1 VDAPTTL
8 LEVHGLA
15 KRFDGVRAL
24 ADVTFTLR
32 AGELTGIIGPNGA
45 GKTTLF
51 NVISG
56 FLLPDDGEVMLS
68 GDSIAGASAD
78 RIRKRGVVRT
88 FQEVRLAEDLTVRDN
103 VVLWL
108 PSTPGET
115 VWEALFTRK
124 RWRGVE
130 REHIGEA
137 EQLLADLGLKEQ
149 AGRAAGELSYGQ
161 QKLVTMACCLA
172 ARPRL
177 LLLDEPVAGVAPRLV
192 EIIVQAIRALAASG
206 VGILLVEH
214 DVDTVF
220 RSCQRVMFMDQGRIL
235 VEGAPGTIRNDPRVV
250 EAYLQ

>member
-1 VDAPTTL
+1 MGTPGAL
-8 LEVHGLA
+8 LEVHGLT

-24 ADVTFTLR
+24 AGVTFTLQ
-32 AGELTGIIGPNGA
+32 AGELAGIIGPNGA

-56 FLLPDDGEVMLS
+56 FLAPDDGEIVLD
-68 GDSIAGASAD
+68 GDPIAGAPPD
-78 RIRKRGVVRT
+78 RLRKRGMVRT
-88 FQEVRLAEDLTVRDN
+88 FQEVRLAEDLTARDN
-103 VVLWL
+103 VVLWN
-108 PSTPGET
+108 PAFHGET
-115 VWEALFTRK
+115 VWEALVGRA
-124 RWRGVE
+124 RWRGAE

-137 EQLLADLGLKEQ
+137 EQLLADLGLGEQ
-149 AGRAAGELSYGQ
+149 AGRLAGELSYGQ

-192 EIIVQAIRALAASG
+192 ETIVQAVQELAASG
-206 VGILLVEH
+206 VGVLLVEH

-220 RSCQRVMFMDQGRIL
+220 RSCRHVLFMDEGRIL
-235 VEGAPGTIRNDPRVV
+235 LEGPPEAIRSDPRVV